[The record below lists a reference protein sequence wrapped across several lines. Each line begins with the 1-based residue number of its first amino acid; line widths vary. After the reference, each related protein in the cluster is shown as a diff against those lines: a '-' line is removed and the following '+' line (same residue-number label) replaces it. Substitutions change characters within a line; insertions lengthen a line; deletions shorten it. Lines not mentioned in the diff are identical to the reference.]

1 MAKPIVRANP
11 DDLIH
16 VFVNLMTNAIHA
28 MEGRGTLTLATEWF
42 DQTARVSISDTGCGI
57 PKENLDRIFDPFFT
71 TKPPGKG
78 TGLGLHNVRIIVK
91 KLNGQIHVESAV
103 GKGTTFRLDFQK
115 A

>member
-1 MAKPIVRANP
+1 MLFR
-11 DDLIH
+11 
-16 VFVNLMTNAIHA
+16 
-28 MEGRGTLTLATEWF
+28 
-42 DQTARVSISDTGCGI
+42 S
-57 PKENLDRIFDPFFT
+57 
-71 TKPPGKG
+71 KPPGKG